1 MYWEIETV
9 IYTLLGIKQVTNENT
24 LHSRAIY
31 SVLYGDLNGEELQS
45 KRGVRIHTAD

>member
-1 MYWEIETV
+1 MNWEIETV

-24 LHSRAIY
+24 LHSREPY

-45 KRGVRIHTAD
+45 KRGARIHIAD